1 METSSMSNEI
11 KETRSANPQ
20 QRGPAPNWKPIQ
32 DFTHKETGLTFRVT
46 RSDAWRPGY
55 SFEFGRLGTDPTKIV
70 RFCRV
75 RTDTHNGQA
84 VLVDKVDSIIA
95 ELAGQMIAFVEDE
108 AQKDEDAR
116 LERARENEQR
126 SIDRDKGSKAKGI
139 KTIAKKENGK

>member
-1 METSSMSNEI
+1 
-11 KETRSANPQ
+11 
-20 QRGPAPNWKPIQ
+20 
-32 DFTHKETGLTFRVT
+32 
-46 RSDAWRPGY
+46 
-55 SFEFGRLGTDPTKIV
+55 
-70 RFCRV
+70 
-75 RTDTHNGQA
+75 